1 MRFSRAVVLA
11 IGLSSLAGAA
21 DALPTDST
29 PVASSQSANAASTQA
44 AQSADA
50 PTRVLMTKDLA
61 YMVQRAKDAGF
72 KPEMHHG
79 EVWYC
84 KKDIAIGSR
93 LPSKR
98 CANEA
103 GLLVLLDRT
112 QEEKDGVRSMNYTP
126 GIKDQPAAR

>member
-11 IGLSSLAGAA
+11 IGLSSLVGAA
-21 DALPTDST
+21 VATPADPVPVTPAQST
-29 PVASSQSANAASTQA
+29 PAASTQTA
-44 AQSADA
+44 KSEDA

-61 YMVQRAKDAGF
+61 TMVQRAKDAGF

-84 KKDIAIGSR
+84 KKGIALGSR
-93 LPSKR
+93 LPGKQ

-103 GLLVLLDRT
+103 GLLAMLDHV
-112 QEEKDGVRSMNYTP
+112 QQQKDALTNLNTTP
-126 GIKDQPAAR
+126 GIKQ